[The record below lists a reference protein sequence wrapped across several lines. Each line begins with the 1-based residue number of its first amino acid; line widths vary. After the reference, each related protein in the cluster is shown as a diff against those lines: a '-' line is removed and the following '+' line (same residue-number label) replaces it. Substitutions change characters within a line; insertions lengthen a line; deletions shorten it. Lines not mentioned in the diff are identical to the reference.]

1 MEIFTSCLKGIKWHK
16 IVMGWAESVAPP
28 GMEGRAHSR
37 EAKRLCRLSLG
48 MVGALCSSAGASA
61 AWGGV
66 WSVAW
71 ELFLL
76 SLGVAAMML
85 CATGELSRAWTA
97 PRRRGRTRR
106 CKTTQQLLVSGFEVL
121 LGTSG
126 QSAMGLRGFRNR

>member
-1 MEIFTSCLKGIKWHK
+1 
-16 IVMGWAESVAPP
+16 
-28 GMEGRAHSR
+28 
-37 EAKRLCRLSLG
+37 

-61 AWGGV
+61 AWGDV
-66 WSVAW
+66 CSVAW

-85 CATGELSRAWTA
+85 CAAGELSRAWTA

-126 QSAMGLRGFRNR
+126 QSVMGLRGFRNR